1 MMMSLFLTAGLA
13 GVITDITLLLRLRRQ
28 AERAFVASDN
38 LQEKK
43 SDNGKD
49 EKTEENAV
57 ALELYSPLMLL
68 QREIEEEQS
77 FNLNSPRQKNDLS
90 LLTPSFKGD
99 RDGI

>member
-1 MMMSLFLTAGLA
+1 M
-13 GVITDITLLLRLRRQ
+13 
-28 AERAFVASDN
+28 ASDN

-43 SDNGKD
+43 SDNVKD

>member
-1 MMMSLFLTAGLA
+1 M
-13 GVITDITLLLRLRRQ
+13 
-28 AERAFVASDN
+28 ASDN

-68 QREIEEEQS
+68 QREIEEQS

>member
-1 MMMSLFLTAGLA
+1 M
-13 GVITDITLLLRLRRQ
+13 
-28 AERAFVASDN
+28 
-38 LQEKK
+38 
-43 SDNGKD
+43 
-49 EKTEENAV
+49 

>member
-1 MMMSLFLTAGLA
+1 M
-13 GVITDITLLLRLRRQ
+13 V
-28 AERAFVASDN
+28 SDN
-38 LQEKK
+38 LKEKK
-43 SDNGKD
+43 DENDVKE

-77 FNLNSPRQKNDLS
+77 VNLNSPRQKNDLT
-90 LLTPSFKGD
+90 LLTPTFKGD

>member
-1 MMMSLFLTAGLA
+1 M
-13 GVITDITLLLRLRRQ
+13 V
-28 AERAFVASDN
+28 SDN
-38 LQEKK
+38 LKEKK
-43 SDNGKD
+43 DENDVKE

-90 LLTPSFKGD
+90 LITPSFKGD

>member
-1 MMMSLFLTAGLA
+1 MT
-13 GVITDITLLLRLRRQ
+13 
-28 AERAFVASDN
+28 SDN

-77 FNLNSPRQKNDLS
+77 FNLNSSRQKNDLS
-90 LLTPSFKGD
+90 LLTP
-99 RDGI
+99 